1 MTNEESEVTWIKPVI
16 PKTWVPCFQNKES
29 VTDIVSNPK
38 DLEPIWRTIVFIQI
52 QMEIEWL
59 GFWILQKNVM
69 NTRIGVSFF
78 FLFLLV
84 LVFFLAL
91 LATPLQA

>member
-1 MTNEESEVTWIKPVI
+1 VTWIKPVI

-38 DLEPIWRTIVFIQI
+38 DLEPIWRTIVLIQI
-52 QMEIEWL
+52 QMEIEWQ
-59 GFWILQKNVM
+59 GFGILQKNVM
-69 NTRIGVSFF
+69 NTRIGLSFF

-84 LVFFLAL
+84 PVFFLGL